1 MDNLQNLFHHVM
13 TNNQSNIMQKKGKNL
28 DCVYRIYPCIMRTFF
43 YKNNR
48 QNRGAYYTRILF
60 FVKHVL
66 ICVR

>member
-1 MDNLQNLFHHVM
+1 
-13 TNNQSNIMQKKGKNL
+13 MQKKGKNL

-48 QNRGAYYTRILF
+48 QNRGAYYTRILL